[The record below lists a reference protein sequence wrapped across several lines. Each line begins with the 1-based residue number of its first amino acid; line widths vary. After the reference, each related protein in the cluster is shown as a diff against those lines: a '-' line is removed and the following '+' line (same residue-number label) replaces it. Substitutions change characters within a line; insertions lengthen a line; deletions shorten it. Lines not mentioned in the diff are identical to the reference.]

1 MDIAGAL
8 ARAFWK
14 GRGGVPQPANHGR
27 DDGAV
32 RAGIVFSTWVV
43 AGGSS
48 LSKIL
53 QIWMVGGRSQLL
65 KYHEIQLNHVIYI
78 YIIMYIMYI
87 YIYIYLYYR
96 SEY

>member
-48 LSKIL
+48 LSQKYCRFGWL
-53 QIWMVGGRSQLL
+53 EEGRN
-65 KYHEIQLNHVIYI
+65 IV
-78 YIIMYIMYI
+78 
-87 YIYIYLYYR
+87 
-96 SEY
+96 EYC